1 VFVYRVLT
9 LWLPMPFSFA
19 ALPTLRHMGKPGV
32 PQAEDA
38 ADTDEPAVRHKSA

>member
-1 VFVYRVLT
+1 
-9 LWLPMPFSFA
+9 
-19 ALPTLRHMGKPGV
+19 MGKPGV